1 MRLDMRVLLL
11 TVFDR
16 RNRGAEAARLFFFI
30 LGTRWARFTVSRS
43 TAHGGM
49 VEYFFD
55 CLTLRFEGAVF
66 GLRFL
71 RPLLD
76 IHACP
81 PFREGDINFR

>member
-11 TVFDR
+11 AVFDCR
-16 RNRGAEAARLFFFI
+16 SRGAEAARFFFFI
-30 LGTRWARFTVSRS
+30 RGTRWARFTVSRS

-71 RPLLD
+71 RPVLF
-76 IHACP
+76 INVCP
-81 PFREGDINFR
+81 PFRGGEIYFR